1 MFSKKKHK
9 KEVKRALASETLQSA
24 LQKAS
29 AQHFSKFSKTR
40 NDIPWDKHKDTAR
53 KIRKK
58 NIKRLPELIQKF
70 KEEAEKSGSIVHL
83 ASDVPE
89 ALKAIKNITSSNNSR
104 LIVKSKSMVTEEME
118 LNRHLEDWG
127 HSVIE
132 TDLGEWIVQLAGE
145 RPSHI
150 TAPALHKTKIEIAEL
165 LSQKLGKK
173 VSPDAQEIVKLA
185 RSEMRKYFAEADIGI
200 SGANF
205 AVAESGTLVIVSNEG
220 NVRLVTSLPP
230 IHIAIVTTEKFV
242 ETLEE
247 ATALVKTLI
256 AASSGM
262 KMTAYVSFITGP
274 SRTTDIEK
282 ELIIGAHG
290 PQEVHIIILDN
301 GRLNVRKDKDLDQTL
316 YCLKCGGCMLVC
328 PVFLS
333 LGGHVYGG
341 PVYPGGIGLLLTEVL
356 DSFELSKPLLDFC
369 ADCKKCEEFCPVG
382 IPTGELLFKLK
393 EKKGANFYEKTL
405 SKLFRNKAAFEFGT
419 NLLSVLQKLW
429 IKDGFI
435 KKLPFSWTKGKH
447 FPAINNRKID
457 NPKPGNLGETIYF
470 FQGCLAKSFF
480 PELKEAVLSTLSS
493 YGYRVFIPEDQM
505 CCGAPS
511 LHLGQTKDV
520 QTLFQKNWESF
531 KKEDPDYI
539 LTICPT
545 GTAMLTKTY
554 PKLDPAFSPWIKKIY
569 SFSDFIVKKGLLQE
583 PENIKG
589 KKDVFY
595 HHSCHNLYD
604 LKIKN
609 QPLSVLRDSGYNP
622 IEEEEPYSCC
632 GFCGVFSMKNPS
644 ISSHMWGK
652 KKDKILES
660 QTLAIASDCPGC
672 VLQLKSSLKDEPH
685 TYDIRHTAEF
695 LADAVTKEKNG

>member
-1 MFSKKKHK
+1 MFSRNKLKREAKK
-9 KEVKRALASETLQSA
+9 ALESETLQKA

-40 NDIPWDKHKDTAR
+40 QDIPWDKHKDNAR

-58 NIKRLPELIQKF
+58 NLKRLPELILKF
-70 KEEAEKSGSIVHL
+70 KEEAEKSGSIVHV
-83 ASDVPE
+83 ASDVQE
-89 ALKAIKNITSSNNSR
+89 ALTAIKKIITSHNGH
-104 LIVKSKSMVTEEME
+104 LIVKSKSMVSEEME
-118 LNRHLEDWG
+118 LNKHLEDWG

-145 RPSHI
+145 KPSHI
-150 TAPALHKTKIEIAEL
+150 TAPALHKTKNEIAEL

-173 VSPDAQEIVKLA
+173 VSPDAQDIVKLA
-185 RSEMRKYFAEADIGI
+185 RSEMRKYFSEADIGI

-205 AVAESGTLVIVSNEG
+205 AVAESGTIVLISNEG
-220 NVRLVTSLPP
+220 NARLVTSLPP
-230 IHIAIVTTEKFV
+230 IHIALVTTEKFV

-290 PQEVHIIILDN
+290 PQEVHIVILDN
-301 GRLNVRKDKDLDQTL
+301 GRLKVRQNKDLDQTL

-382 IPTGELLFKLK
+382 IPAGELLFKLK
-393 EKKGANFYEKTL
+393 EKKGANFWEKNL
-405 SKLFRNKAAFEFGT
+405 SMLFRNKAAFEFGT

-429 IKDGFI
+429 IKDGTI
-435 KKLPFSWTKGKH
+435 KKLPFAWTKGKH
-447 FPAINNRKID
+447 FPPISNRKID
-457 NPKPGNLGETIYF
+457 HPKPRKTGETIYF

-480 PELKEAVLSTLSS
+480 PELKKAVLSSLSF
-493 YGYRVFIPEDQM
+493 YGYRVFIPEEQT

-520 QTLFQKNWESF
+520 QALF
-531 KKEDPDYI
+531 
-539 LTICPT
+539 
-545 GTAMLTKTY
+545 
-554 PKLDPAFSPWIKKIY
+554 
-569 SFSDFIVKKGLLQE
+569 
-583 PENIKG
+583 
-589 KKDVFY
+589 
-595 HHSCHNLYD
+595 
-604 LKIKN
+604 
-609 QPLSVLRDSGYNP
+609 
-622 IEEEEPYSCC
+622 
-632 GFCGVFSMKNPS
+632 
-644 ISSHMWGK
+644 
-652 KKDKILES
+652 
-660 QTLAIASDCPGC
+660 
-672 VLQLKSSLKDEPH
+672 
-685 TYDIRHTAEF
+685 
-695 LADAVTKEKNG
+695 

>member
-1 MFSKKKHK
+1 M
-9 KEVKRALASETLQSA
+9 
-24 LQKAS
+24 
-29 AQHFSKFSKTR
+29 
-40 NDIPWDKHKDTAR
+40 
-53 KIRKK
+53 
-58 NIKRLPELIQKF
+58 RLPELIQKF

-83 ASDVPE
+83 ASDVQE
-89 ALKAIKNITSSNNSR
+89 ALLAIKNILTSINGQ
-104 LIVKSKSMVTEEME
+104 LIVKSKSMVSEEME
-118 LNRHLEDWG
+118 LNKHLEDWG

-145 RPSHI
+145 KPSHI
-150 TAPALHKTKIEIAEL
+150 TAPALHKTKNEIAEL
-165 LSQKLGKK
+165 LSHKLGKK
-173 VSPDAQEIVKLA
+173 VSPDAQDIVKLA
-185 RSEMRKYFAEADIGI
+185 RSEMRKYFSEADIGI

-205 AVAESGTLVIVSNEG
+205 AVAESGTLVIISNEG
-220 NVRLVTSLPP
+220 NARLVTSLPP

-282 ELIIGAHG
+282 ELIMGVHG
-290 PQEVHIIILDN
+290 PQEVHIVILDN
-301 GRLNVRKDKDLDQTL
+301 GRLNVRKNKDLDQTL

-382 IPTGELLFKLK
+382 IPAGELLFKLK
-393 EKKGANFYEKTL
+393 EKKGANFWEKNL
-405 SKLFRNKAAFEFGT
+405 SMLFRNKAAFEIGT

-429 IKDGFI
+429 IKDGYI
-435 KKLPFSWTKGKH
+435 RKLPFPWTKGKH
-447 FPAINNRKID
+447 FPAISNRKID
-457 NPKPGNLGETIYF
+457 YSMPMNNGETIYF

-480 PELKEAVLSTLSS
+480 PELREAVLSSLSF
-493 YGYRVFIPEDQM
+493 YGYRVFIPEEQT

-520 QTLFQKNWESF
+520 QALFQENWESF
-531 KKEDPDYI
+531 KRENPDYI

-554 PKLDPAFSPWIKKIY
+554 PKLDPAFSPWIKKIF
-569 SFSDFIVKKGLLQE
+569 SFSDFLVKKGLL
-583 PENIKG
+583 PDSENIKE

-595 HHSCHNLYD
+595 HHPCHNLYD
-604 LKIKN
+604 LKIKD
-609 QPLSVLRDSGYNP
+609 QPLSVLMGSGFNP
-622 IEEEEPYSCC
+622 IEEEEPFSCC
-632 GFCGVFSMKNPS
+632 GFCGVFSMKNPD
-644 ISSHMWGK
+644 ISSSMWQK

-660 QTLAIASDCPGC
+660 QTQTIASDCPGC
-672 VLQLKSSLKDEPH
+672 VLQLKASLKDDTH
-685 TYDIRHTAEF
+685 TFDIRHTAEF
-695 LADAVTKEKNG
+695 LADAVKRGK